1 MAVCESIRRLEER
14 ELAVRLE
21 ALPSWRFERERQAIH
36 RRIARADFIETFGLM
51 TEIAIAA
58 EKRDHHPEW
67 CNVYNVL
74 DVWLTTH
81 DVGGV
86 SERDLE
92 LAVIIDALAQED

>member
-1 MAVCESIRRLEER
+1 
-14 ELAVRLE
+14 
-21 ALPSWRFERERQAIH
+21 
-36 RRIARADFIETFGLM
+36 M